1 MSDHPL
7 PQTIQDL
14 LDAEL
19 SEAAALHARSERR
32 AKYWL
37 SNISVQRKVS
47 ALRAYIN
54 NLSRADIEFL
64 RETPNSAEAIA
75 GLKGL
80 SREAAELAFKLA
92 DRD

>member
-1 MSDHPL
+1 MSDQPL
-7 PQTIQDL
+7 PTSIQAM

-19 SEAAALHARSERR
+19 SEAARLQERSERR
-32 AKYWL
+32 SKYWL

-54 NLSRADIEFL
+54 NLNPAHIEFL

-92 DRD
+92 DRE